1 MTPSWSGF
9 NVTAAYSSNALLQE
23 NGNGNNG
30 DNRVFAI
37 LPRYTNGPLDV
48 GINYH
53 RIKSKDSDAV
63 KITNWAVGG
72 SYNFGVAK
80 LAVIYDQNR
89 WSDVLGTDGDDL
101 KLKSWLLGA
110 TFPFGKNAVQVSWTQ
125 SKLDWDNDSG
135 KARQL
140 ALGYTYALSKRTN
153 VYAAIADVHNDK
165 SRKAAPVKL
174 GGLAAASS
182 GDSSNGGNGYQ
193 NGVQFGIKHTF

>member
-1 MTPSWSGF
+1 
-9 NVTAAYSSNALLQE
+9 
-23 NGNGNNG
+23 
-30 DNRVFAI
+30 
-37 LPRYTNGPLDV
+37 
-48 GINYH
+48 
-53 RIKSKDSDAV
+53 V